1 MGVDP
6 RTRIIYQFPVLF
18 VADNCR
24 IKGPEAAYLWLHR
37 MDLAAFLAVVQD
49 TETVRSGPQVGSTL
63 LFKTKP
69 GEKVLWGQV
78 KKMGDFF
85 HFFWIEK
92 NSAPAVT
99 ALTAHAAFKG
109 FHFNSSSRFQSTR
122 SRTRFSACFCLYT
135 RCPFS
140 RPN

>member
-6 RTRIIYQFPVLF
+6 RTRIIYQLPILF
-18 VADNCR
+18 VVDNCR
-24 IKGPEAAYLWLHR
+24 IKGPEAAYLWFYR
-37 MDLAAFLAVVQD
+37 MDLAALLAVIED
-49 TETVRSGPQVGSTL
+49 TEVVRSVPQVGSTL

-78 KKMGDFF
+78 KKMGYFL

-92 NSAPAVT
+92 NPAPAVT

-109 FHFNSSSRFQSTR
+109 FHFSSSS
-122 SRTRFSACFCLYT
+122 
-135 RCPFS
+135 
-140 RPN
+140 